1 MNTKINQ
8 CVVTAPV
15 NGEEKRLFVLKARDL
30 NVSCNVLMRR
40 LVRYFLDGKILW
52 DELFKLS
59 KKLPGVD
66 EAGSTGKT
74 YIRTRLEL
82 DQYAAFTQVTEDWG
96 STASVVLRRL
106 VLLYITGDIE
116 RRDIW

>member
-1 MNTKINQ
+1 MKDKTNR

-15 NGEEKRLFVLKARDL
+15 NGEEKRLFILKARDL

-40 LVRYFLDGKILW
+40 LVRYFLDGKISW
-52 DELFKLS
+52 DGLFKLS
-59 KKLPGVD
+59 KKFPGVD
-66 EAGSTGKT
+66 VVGSTGKT
-74 YIRTRLEL
+74 YMRTHLEL
-82 DQYAAFTQVTEDWG
+82 EQYTAFTQVTEDWG

-116 RRDIW
+116 RKDIW